1 MSATGDCVSW
11 QCELCAATWFT
22 LVIWGWPPV
31 SPLAKDDPSLAPDP
45 PKAVHCGC
53 GVSWALCWAATLCAQ
68 DGSSC
73 PQHLHLSIAELL
85 VSWLGQEG
93 LGLNSCPRV
102 SPPGVTLFLL
112 QNTSYSLDDVL
123 PRTTC
128 SWQGSDLTNV
138 SLKIWHD
145 IPDKW
150 PQAG

>member
-1 MSATGDCVSW
+1 MSATGYCVSW

-93 LGLNSCPRV
+93 MPQSQPSWCDII
-102 SPPGVTLFLL
+102 SVTKHFLH
-112 QNTSYSLDDVL
+112 LDDVL

-145 IPDKW
+145 VPDKW